1 MLDWL
6 ERAVLAVG
14 VAALALLTFAVAAQV
29 ALRYL
34 FAVTPIW
41 SEELSRYL
49 LVWAVLAGAAASV
62 RGNRHIRV
70 EFLADL
76 LPPALRRGWYR
87 LLDVLALAVFVLV
100 AVLGVEA
107 VKFNHGMRSTG
118 LQAPLSYVMTSVP
131 LFFAAAAVFLAGEIW
146 QRRGRR

>member
-1 MLDWL
+1 MLDRL

-14 VAALALLTFAVAAQV
+14 VAALALLAFGVAAQV

-34 FAVTPIW
+34 FAITPIW

-49 LVWAVLAGAAASV
+49 LVWTVLAGAAVSV

-76 LPPALRRGWYR
+76 LPPAVRRGWYL
-87 LLDVLALAVFVLV
+87 LLDVTALGLFVLV
-100 AVLGVEA
+100 AGLGVEA
-107 VKFNHGMRSTG
+107 VKFNYGMRSTG
-118 LQAPLSYVMTSVP
+118 LQAPLSYVMTSIPV
-131 LFFAAAAVFLAGEIW
+131 FFGAAAVFLAGEIW

>member
-1 MLDWL
+1 MLAL
-6 ERAVLAVG
+6 G

-34 FAVTPIW
+34 FGITPIW

-62 RGNRHIRV
+62 RGHRHIRV

-76 LPPALRRGWYR
+76 LPPAVRRGWYL
-87 LLDVLALAVFVLV
+87 LLDLIALALFALITG
-100 AVLGVEA
+100 LGVEA
-107 VKFNHGMRSTG
+107 VTFNYGMRSTG
-118 LQAPLSYVMTSVP
+118 LQAPLSYVMAGIP
-131 LFFAAAAVFLAGEIW
+131 LFFGAAAVFGAAGLW